1 MSAGKCEL
9 EQHAEH
15 LLRVVRRHPQVHSA
29 ELAVRG
35 AVECRVAAVFE
46 VEMPFDVKARGFS
59 TTGVRALEEVEIV
72 VGTGYPWRSPTIYLR
87 QDFPR
92 DLPHL
97 QPSSTDA
104 LPRPCLVDGSQDEF
118 FSHFALIE
126 SGVIGLLEQL
136 ASWLAN
142 AAVDSL
148 INPVQGWEPAL
159 RAGLT
164 DTLIVDT
171 EYLEENTSAKG
182 AWRSYRT
189 YYLRSM
195 GSRKGQGAFTFLEAG
210 TELAS
215 LFTKTDLT
223 LFQSQHRPKINGISG
238 TSVMAFITPDPD
250 DDGNPRINSRYLPE
264 TVTNLA
270 NLHAR
275 ANALGC
281 GRHFREFME
290 TLVKN
295 WTAYQFETAI
305 PIAVI
310 FAARR
315 PFHLIGSASN
325 LEHLPYLFEIYP
337 RPGRKTLWD
346 EPGDDTVKPT
356 RLLSKATPEFLRKL
370 SPVASAGPTAM
381 IGAGSVGSKA
391 ALHLARAGVPVT
403 AVTDT
408 LVLMPHNMAR
418 HALVR
423 QAPSSGKADELATE
437 LKALGQTPA
446 VCFEDAVEQL
456 RSSDGRLALAPENT
470 DRVLN
475 STASLLVREALSIV
489 PKDAFPP
496 RISEIA
502 LFGRGEGAFLLQEGV
517 ARNPNLA
524 DLLAEMSAHA
534 TTAERNLLFNPEN
547 GLTEVQIGQGC
558 GSLTMPMSDA
568 RLSAMTAA
576 ATEIFLDQKQEQLP
590 GTYAIGHRLA
600 GDPTT
605 HWRVVEVGPFVE
617 VPVEGRHGWQLR
629 LSPSVDLRIRDE
641 VALYPHVET
650 GGLLIGTTSA
660 RCQTITVVDIL
671 PAPDDS
677 LRTAGLFELGTKGLK
692 KSIKAR
698 HRASGGSLFD
708 VGTWHSHL
716 ADMGPSGLDRRTAA
730 QLAAERPPPSV
741 LLIITPNRYHAL
753 VHPVE

>member
-1 MSAGKCEL
+1 MSAGKSEL
-9 EQHAEH
+9 VQHAEH
-15 LLRVVRRHPQVHSA
+15 LLRVVRRHPQVRSA
-29 ELAVRG
+29 ELVIAE
-35 AVECRVAAVFE
+35 ADECRVAIMFD
-46 VEMPFDVKARGFS
+46 VEMPFDVKARGLS
-59 TTGVRALEEVEIV
+59 TTDVRTLEEVEIV
-72 VGTGYPWRSPTIYLR
+72 IRAGYPWKSPTIYLR

-97 QPSSTDA
+97 QPSPADA

-126 SGVIGLLEQL
+126 SGIIGLLEQL

-148 INPVQGWEPAL
+148 INPAQGWEPAL
-159 RAGLT
+159 RAGLA
-164 DTLIVDT
+164 DTLIVDS
-171 EYLEENTSAKG
+171 EFLEEKTSAEG

-189 YYLRSM
+189 YYLRSL
-195 GSRKGQGAFTFLEAG
+195 GKTGPGAFTFLEAG

-215 LFTKTDLT
+215 LFSKTDMT
-223 LFQSQHRPKINGISG
+223 LFQSQRLSKINGISG

-250 DDGNPRINSRYLPE
+250 DDGNPRINRRYLPE
-264 TVTNLA
+264 TVTNLTQ
-270 NLHAR
+270 LHAR
-275 ANALGC
+275 AKALGC

-295 WTAYQFETAI
+295 WGIYQFETAI

-315 PFHLIGSASN
+315 PFHLIGSVSN

-337 RPGRKTLWD
+337 RPGRTTLWD
-346 EPGDDTVKPT
+346 EPGEDTVKPT
-356 RLLSKATPEFLRKL
+356 RLLSRATPKLLRKL
-370 SPVASAGPTAM
+370 SPVTSAAPTAM

-403 AVTDT
+403 AITDT

-423 QAPSSGKADELATE
+423 PSLGSGKAEELATE
-437 LKALGQTPA
+437 LKVLGQTPA

-456 RSSDGRLALAPENT
+456 RSADGRQTLAPENT
-470 DRVLN
+470 ERVLN

-502 LFGRGEGAFLLQEGV
+502 LFGRGDGAFLLQEGT
-517 ARNPNLA
+517 ARNPTLA
-524 DLLAEMSAHA
+524 DLLTEISAHA
-534 TTAERNLLFNPEN
+534 TTAERNLLFNPEH

-558 GSLTMPMSDA
+558 GSLTMPMTDA

-576 ATEIFLDQKQEQLP
+576 ATEIFLGREPEQSS

-605 HWRVVEVGPFVE
+605 HWRAIEVGPFIE
-617 VPVEGRHGWQLR
+617 VPVEGRNGWQVR
-629 LSPSVDLRIRDE
+629 LSPSVDRRIREE
-641 VALYPHVET
+641 VALYSHVET

-660 RCQTITVVDIL
+660 RCKTITVVDLL
-671 PAPDDS
+671 PAPEDS
-677 LRTAGLFELGTKGLK
+677 RRTAGLFELGTKGLK
-692 KSIKAR
+692 KAIKVR

-716 ADMGPSGLDRRTAA
+716 ADMGPSCLDRKTAA
-730 QLAAERPPPSV
+730 QLAGERPPPSV

-753 VHPVE
+753 VHPEV

>member
-1 MSAGKCEL
+1 MSAGKLEL
-9 EQHAEH
+9 VQHAEH
-15 LLRVVRRHPQVHSA
+15 LLRVVRLHPQVRGA
-29 ELAVRG
+29 ELAVSE
-35 AVECRVAAVFE
+35 ADECRVAVVFE
-46 VEMPFDVKARGFS
+46 VEMPFDVKARGLS
-59 TTGVRALEEVEIV
+59 ATGVCAFEAVEIV
-72 VGTGYPWRSPTIYLR
+72 IRAGYPWRSPTIYLR

-97 QPSSTDA
+97 QPSSADT

-126 SGVIGLLEQL
+126 SGIIGLLEQL

-148 INPVQGWEPAL
+148 INPAQGWEPAL
-159 RAGLT
+159 RGGLS
-164 DTLIVDT
+164 DTLIVDS
-171 EYLEENTSAKG
+171 EFLEENTSADG
-182 AWRSYRT
+182 AWTSYRT
-189 YYLRSM
+189 YFLRSF
-195 GSRKGQGAFTFLEAG
+195 GSKKGPGVSTFLEAG

-215 LFTKTDLT
+215 LSSKTDKT
-223 LFQSQHRPKINGISG
+223 LFQGRRLQEINGISG
-238 TSVMAFITPDPD
+238 TSVMAFITPDPN
-250 DDGNPRINSRYLPE
+250 DDGTARINNRYLPE
-264 TVTNLA
+264 TVTNLTQ
-270 NLHAR
+270 LHAR
-275 ANALGC
+275 AKALGC

-295 WTAYQFETAI
+295 WTNYRYETSV
-305 PIAVI
+305 PIMVI

-315 PFHLIGSASN
+315 PFHLIGSVSN
-325 LEHLPYLFEIYP
+325 FEHLPYLFEIYP

-346 EPGDDTVKPT
+346 EPGDDIVKPT
-356 RLLSKATPEFLRKL
+356 RLLSKATPKLLSKL
-370 SPVASAGPTAM
+370 SPITSPAPTAL
-381 IGAGSVGSKA
+381 IGAGSVGSKV
-391 ALHLARAGVPVT
+391 ALHLARAGVSVT
-403 AVTDT
+403 AITDT

-423 QAPSSGKADELATE
+423 PALTSGKAEELATE
-437 LKALGQTPA
+437 LKGLGQTPA

-456 RSSDGRLALAPENT
+456 RTPDGRLALAPENT
-470 DRVLN
+470 ERVLN

-502 LFGRGEGAFLLQEGV
+502 LFGRGRGAFLLQEGA
-517 ARNPNLA
+517 ARNPTLA
-524 DLLAEMSAHA
+524 DLLTEMSAHA
-534 TTAERNLLFNPEN
+534 TPAERNLLFNPEH

-558 GSLTMPMSDA
+558 GSLTMIMTDA
-568 RLSAMTAA
+568 RLSTMTAA
-576 ATEIFLDQKQEQLP
+576 ATEILLDQKPGQSS

-600 GDPTT
+600 DDPST
-605 HWRVVEVGPFVE
+605 HWRTVEVEPFVE
-617 VPVEGRHGWQLR
+617 VAVEGSDGWQVR
-629 LSPSVDLRIRDE
+629 ISPSVDRRIREE
-641 VALYPHVET
+641 VATYPHVET

-671 PAPDDS
+671 PAPEDS
-677 LRTAGLFELGTKGLK
+677 RRKVGLFELGTKGLK
-692 KSIKAR
+692 TAIRSR

-716 ADMGPSGLDRRTAA
+716 ADMGPSSLDRKTAA

-753 VHPVE
+753 VNPNV

>member
-1 MSAGKCEL
+1 MLAGKSEL
-9 EQHAEH
+9 VRHAEH
-15 LLRVVRRHPQVHSA
+15 LLRVVQLHPQVRGA
-29 ELAVRG
+29 ELSVSNAD
-35 AVECRVAAVFE
+35 ECRVAIVFE
-46 VEMPFDVKARGFS
+46 VEMPFDVKARGLS
-59 TTGVRALEEVEIV
+59 ATGVRACEDVEIV
-72 VGTGYPWRSPTIYLR
+72 IRAGYPWRSPTIYLR

-97 QPSSTDA
+97 QPSSVDA

-126 SGVIGLLEQL
+126 SGIIGLLEQL

-148 INPVQGWEPAL
+148 INPAQGWEPAL
-159 RAGLT
+159 RGGLA
-164 DTLIVDT
+164 DTLIVDS
-171 EYLEENTSAKG
+171 EFLEAKASENGGWA
-182 AWRSYRT
+182 SYRT
-189 YYLRSM
+189 YYIHSL
-195 GSRKGQGAFTFLEAG
+195 GSKGPGVSTFLEAG
-210 TELAS
+210 IELANLS
-215 LFTKTDLT
+215 SKTDKT
-223 LFQSQHRPKINGISG
+223 LFQSQRLLKINGISG

-250 DDGNPRINSRYLPE
+250 ETGKPRINDRYLPE
-264 TVTNLA
+264 TVTNLTQ
-270 NLHAR
+270 LHVR
-275 ANALGC
+275 AKALGC

-290 TLVKN
+290 ALVKN
-295 WTAYQFETAI
+295 WTIYQFETAV
-305 PIAVI
+305 PITLI
-310 FAARR
+310 FVARR
-315 PFHLIGSASN
+315 PFHLIGSVSN

-337 RPGRKTLWD
+337 RPGRRTLWD
-346 EPGDDTVKPT
+346 EPGDDIVKPT
-356 RLLSKATPEFLRKL
+356 RLLSKATPQLLRKL
-370 SPVASAGPTAM
+370 SPISSPAPTAM

-391 ALHLARAGVPVT
+391 ALHIARAGVSVT

-408 LVLMPHNMAR
+408 LVLMPHNMVR

-423 QAPSSGKADELATE
+423 PALTSGKAEELANE
-437 LKALGQTPA
+437 LKVLGQTPA

-456 RSSDGRLALAPENT
+456 RTPEGRLALAPENT
-470 DRVLN
+470 ERVLN

-502 LFGRGEGAFLLQEGV
+502 LFGRGEGAFLLQEGA
-517 ARNPNLA
+517 ARNPTIA
-524 DLLAEMSAHA
+524 DLLTEMSAHA
-534 TTAERNLLFNPEN
+534 TSAERNLLFNPEH

-558 GSLTMPMSDA
+558 GSLTMPMTDA

-576 ATEIFLDQKQEQLP
+576 ATEILLDQEPGQKL

-600 GDPTT
+600 GDPST
-605 HWRVVEVGPFVE
+605 HWRSVEVGPFVE
-617 VPVEGRHGWQLR
+617 VAVEGRDGWQVR
-629 LSPSVDLRIRDE
+629 ISPSVDRRIREE
-641 VALYPHVET
+641 VAFYAQVET

-671 PAPDDS
+671 PAPEDS
-677 LRTAGLFELGTKGLK
+677 LRTASLFELGTKGLK
-692 KSIKAR
+692 TAIRSR
-698 HRASGGSLFD
+698 HRSSGGSLFD

-716 ADMGPSGLDRRTAA
+716 ADMGPSGLDRKTAA

-753 VHPVE
+753 VHPNV